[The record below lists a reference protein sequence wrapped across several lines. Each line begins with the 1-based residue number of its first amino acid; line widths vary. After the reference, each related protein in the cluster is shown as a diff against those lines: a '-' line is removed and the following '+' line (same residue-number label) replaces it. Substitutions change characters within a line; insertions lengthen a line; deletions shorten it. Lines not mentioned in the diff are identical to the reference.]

1 MRFRLAVVA
10 ALAGSLAA
18 LLCAGQARAA
28 AEVHRLSLMI
38 SGIPSQVQGGDF
50 NDYIDRYNATRLE
63 VPTRAYE
70 GLPHIAFTWVFDG
83 ELRYFVRP
91 NFAVTAGVSQI
102 RVGQKKEYL
111 PAISQ
116 GITVRG
122 EILSVPIHVGGAYY
136 AQPYNQGDF
145 QARAYVGGGLMQYTY
160 SRATFEQ
167 VLTAPDSAL
176 VAGFPPGSFKQVLTQ
191 DAPGYYLEGGAHMFF
206 AARWSMMVGVIYRSG
221 ILRDTRLESY
231 YVNGQRQPGQN
242 PGAVQV
248 NSKGKPYVLDMS
260 GVGAKL
266 ALGIGF

>member
-10 ALAGSLAA
+10 ALACSFLSF
-18 LLCAGQARAA
+18 LSAGQARAA
-28 AEVHRLSLMI
+28 AEVHRLSLML

-50 NDYIDRYNATRLE
+50 NDYIDVFNATRLE
-63 VPTRAYE
+63 LPTRGYE
-70 GLPHIAFTWVFDG
+70 GLPHLAFTWVFDG

-91 NFAVTAGVSQI
+91 NFAVTAGLSQI

-116 GITVRG
+116 GISVRG
-122 EILSVPIHVGGAYY
+122 EILSVPIHIGGAYY
-136 AQPYNQGDF
+136 LQPYNQGDF
-145 QARAYVGGGLMQYTY
+145 QARGFFGGGLVQYAYT
-160 SRATFEQ
+160 RATFEQ

-176 VAGFPPGSFKQVLTQ
+176 LAGFPPGTFRAVLTQ

-206 AARWSMMVGVIYRSG
+206 ASRWSMLVGVIYRSG
-221 ILRDTRLESY
+221 VIRDARLESY
-231 YVNGQRQPGQN
+231 YLNNQSVGGPN

-248 NSKGKPYVLDMS
+248 NSKGKPFTIDVG

-266 ALGIGF
+266 AIGIGF